1 MDFSLT
7 TEQRMILDTTR
18 EFVRRELL
26 PLEPEVQRAELEG
39 RAFPDRATERQ
50 LHEHARTAGLWGLQ
64 TPEEYGGS
72 DVGSLMTALITI
84 ETARALIAFRYGG
97 HADNILY
104 FCSADQKDRYLLP
117 TIAGDRRSCFALTEP
132 DTGSDAT
139 NIHMRATRDDGDWL
153 LNGTKVFIT
162 GGNEADFAIV
172 FAVTDS
178 EKRHQGGITAFLVD
192 RDMGWT
198 SRPVP
203 TMGTWSPAELHFDG
217 VRVPES
223 NVLGEVGAGFELAM
237 KWIDRGRVLI
247 PARAVGQAQ
256 RLVEIALEYAK
267 ERVAFGK
274 PIAEYQAIQWMLA
287 DSAVEIEQVKWLT
300 LRTAWLEDQGQ
311 DVRHEASMAKLSGA
325 QMVWRVADR
334 AMQILGGAGYT
345 KAMPIERVLRD
356 VRVYRIYEGTDE
368 IQKRT
373 IARNLLKGYA
383 QISGFR

>member
-7 TEQRMILDTTR
+7 TEKRMILDTTR

-84 ETARALIAFRYGG
+84 ATARALIAFRYGG

-237 KWIDRGRVLI
+237 KWIGRGRVLI

-356 VRVYRIYEGTDE
+356 VRAYRIYEGTDE